1 MLMKI
6 IFNGN
11 DLMIAPSLFDW
22 NWMMEFDE
30 RLWVLVYFD
39 LNLNRIWNVGKL
51 VKMQKAKVL
60 KWLNSCNQRA
70 IYSLFCCLYA
80 RFSLESVGSP
90 LLKVLENR
98 RNYQIIKSNSTC
110 VLWYLLV
117 TFTANL
123 IKAIN
128 NKPSS
133 VWIYWNFD
141 CLGLTRVYYVKIN
154 N

>member
-1 MLMKI
+1 MKI

-70 IYSLFCCLYA
+70 FYSLFCCLYA
-80 RFSLESVGSP
+80 LSSLESVGSP

-110 VLWYLLV
+110 YLLV

-128 NKPSS
+128 NKPETLIALASLAFTM
-133 VWIYWNFD
+133 WKLITK
-141 CLGLTRVYYVKIN
+141 LL
-154 N
+154 